1 MRGFPRPEM
10 SLHRFS
16 RAGYPLMSSVVGTAH
31 TVVCIRFRRAKATR
45 AICAVATREP
55 RKQGRGSARP
65 RCQANADVGCATGG
79 CPTRD
84 LRRHWV
90 GTTPITDD
98 ERWPWAAHPSPRS
111 GAPSL
116 LVLALEARRYASILQ
131 SEADPTSARVLRYA
145 SRVPWNSTESELTAG
160 TGSR

>member
-31 TVVCIRFRRAKATR
+31 TAVCIRFRRAKLHEPFAPLP
-45 AICAVATREP
+45 REN
-55 RKQGRGSARP
+55 RVSKAGGSARP
-65 RCQANADVGCATGG
+65 RCQANPDVGCATGG